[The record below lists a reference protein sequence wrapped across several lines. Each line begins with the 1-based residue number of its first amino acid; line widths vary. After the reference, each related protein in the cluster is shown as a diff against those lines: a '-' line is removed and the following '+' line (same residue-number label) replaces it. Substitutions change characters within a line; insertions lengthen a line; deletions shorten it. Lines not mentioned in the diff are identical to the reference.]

1 MFVLPA
7 GAMNVE
13 VNRVRTYRRWQD
25 TEWTMENSFEV
36 LAKAGFYAT
45 EQFLHVKCHFC
56 GVTIFLGNTVSNIED
71 KHREL
76 NPSCPFL
83 LHPDRTDNVR
93 FFDAEEL
100 KREECRLATFV
111 NWLVPHI
118 SPSSLAKAGFY
129 YTYNADQVKCAWCE
143 GVIGQWEVG
152 DDPFAEHQKFFPTC
166 AKVIA
171 NNISSNPVLDPSIGI
186 QPVKTPFASQYS
198 SLDSRIRSF
207 ENWTAGHVQNPER
220 LAQAGFYYLG
230 RADEVHCF
238 YCDGGLRFWLADDD
252 PWFEHARCFPKC
264 QFVQLV
270 KGQLFIENV
279 QSQIKNAST
288 SQQQAQPQSQPAGQ
302 TVPTMNLEEALATE
316 PVQLALSMGL
326 NAGRIRAVT
335 KRQLETTGQPFSDSQ
350 ALIEAVLDGQIQD
363 EELEPTT
370 SSRMDRRIESEV
382 SRLLWNAISSTAGPN
397 LSSFNST
404 FFAPS
409 PTSESA
415 TSGVAADEDR
425 LVTGPNP
432 ISTSTPTSSSIN
444 ASSSAED
451 QQNVPESL
459 AQMAAAARPSGAPVD
474 DKTLR
479 LEEENKR
486 LKDARECKICMA
498 DEVGVVFCPCGH
510 LVSCVQCAPA
520 VTNCPVCRAVIKG
533 RVRTFLS

>member
-1 MFVLPA
+1 
-7 GAMNVE
+7 MNVE
-13 VNRVRTYRRWQD
+13 VNRVRTYRRWED
-25 TEWTMENSFEV
+25 TEWVMEDAFEV
-36 LAKAGFYAT
+36 HLARAGFYAT
-45 EQFLHVKCHFC
+45 EQYLNVKCHFC
-56 GVTIFLGNTVSNIED
+56 GVTIFVGNSVSNIES

-76 NPSCPFL
+76 SPNCAFL

-93 FFDAEEL
+93 SFDADEL
-100 KREECRLATFV
+100 KREEHRLATYV
-111 NWLVPHI
+111 NWPVSHI

-143 GVIGQWEVG
+143 GVIGQWEIG
-152 DDPFAEHQKFFPTC
+152 DDPFVEHQKFFPNC
-166 AKVIA
+166 VKVISSS
-171 NNISSNPVLDPSIGI
+171 ISSNPVLDSSIGI
-186 QPVKTPFASQYS
+186 QPVKSPYAPQFS

-207 ENWTAGHVQNPER
+207 ENWTTGHIQDPER

-279 QSQIKNAST
+279 QSQIKNTST
-288 SQQQAQPQSQPAGQ
+288 NQQQQMQASGQ
-302 TVPTMNLEEALATE
+302 AVVTMSLDEALATE

-335 KRQLETTGQPFSDSQ
+335 KRQLESSGQPYADTQ

-363 EELEPTT
+363 EELEPST
-370 SSRMDRRIESEV
+370 SSRMDRRIENEV
-382 SRLLWNAISSTAGPN
+382 SRLLWTAISSTAGPN
-397 LSSFNST
+397 LSSFSST
-404 FFAPS
+404 FSTPS
-409 PTSESA
+409 PSFDSA
-415 TSGVAADEDR
+415 PASDGEVVVGSDA
-425 LVTGPNP
+425 LSPP
-432 ISTSTPTSSSIN
+432 STSSIGNHEDTTSTAVKCN
-444 ASSSAED
+444 
-451 QQNVPESL
+451 NVPESL
-459 AQMAAAARPSGAPVD
+459 AQMAAAARPTEATEI

>member
-1 MFVLPA
+1 
-7 GAMNVE
+7 MNCE
-13 VNRVRTYRRWQD
+13 VNRVRTYRRWED
-25 TEWTMENSFEV
+25 TEWVMEDAFEV
-36 LAKAGFYAT
+36 LLAKAGFYAT
-45 EQFLHVKCHFC
+45 EQYLYVKCHFC
-56 GVTIFLGNTVSNIED
+56 GVTIFVGNSVSNIEG

-76 NPSCPFL
+76 SPTCAFL

-93 FFDAEEL
+93 CFDDEEL
-100 KREECRLATFV
+100 KREECRLATYV
-111 NWLVPHI
+111 NWPVSHI

-152 DDPFAEHQKFFPTC
+152 DDPFAEHQKFFPNC

-171 NNISSNPVLDPSIGI
+171 NSISSNPQLDPSIGI
-186 QPVKTPFASQYS
+186 QPVKTPYAPQFS
-198 SLDSRIRSF
+198 SLDSRVRSF
-207 ENWTAGHVQNPER
+207 ENWTTGHIQDPER

-279 QSQIKNAST
+279 QSQITNT
-288 SQQQAQPQSQPAGQ
+288 GTNQQQLQQNMQQASGQ
-302 TVPTMNLEEALATE
+302 VVASMTLDEALSTE

-335 KRQLETTGQPFSDSQ
+335 KRQLECTGQPYADSQ

-370 SSRMDRRIESEV
+370 SSRMDRRIENEV
-382 SRLLWNAISSTAGPN
+382 SRLLWTAISSTAGPN
-397 LSSFNST
+397 LSSFSST
-404 FFAPS
+404 FSTPS
-409 PTSESA
+409 PTSDSVPA
-415 TSGVAADEDR
+415 AADGD
-425 LVTGPNP
+425 VVVGVNP
-432 ISTSTPTSSSIN
+432 LSSPSTSSTVVNSCSTSSAAN
-444 ASSSAED
+444 CN
-451 QQNVPESL
+451 NVPESL
-459 AQMAAAARPSGAPVD
+459 AQMAAAARPSEAAAED

>member
-1 MFVLPA
+1 
-7 GAMNVE
+7 MNVE
-13 VNRVRTYRRWQD
+13 FNRLRTFDRW
-25 TEWTMENSFEV
+25 EEANWTTTLHSFDG

-45 EQFLHVKCHFC
+45 ARNMEVKCNFC
-56 GVTIFLGNTVSNIED
+56 GVTIFIGNSTENIEE
-71 KHREL
+71 KHRTL
-76 NPSCPFL
+76 NPSCDFL
-83 LHPDRTDNVR
+83 LHPDRTNNVR
-93 FFDAEEL
+93 CFDASEL
-100 KREECRLATFV
+100 KREECRLATFST
-111 NWLVPHI
+111 WPVPYI
-118 SPSSLAKAGFY
+118 NPASLAKAGLY
-129 YTYNADQVKCAWCE
+129 YTYNSDQVKCAWCE

-152 DDPFAEHQKFFPTC
+152 DDPFTEHQKFFPNC
-166 AKVIA
+166 PKVISS
-171 NNISSNPVLDPSIGI
+171 NISSNPVLDSSIGI
-186 QPVKTPFASQYS
+186 LPVKTPHAAQYS

-207 ENWTAGHVQNPER
+207 ESWTTGHIQNPER

-238 YCDGGLRFWLADDD
+238 YCDGGLRFWLPDDD

-279 QSQIKNAST
+279 QTQIKNNST
-288 SQQQAQPQSQPAGQ
+288 SGQQQQMQIGAHTTIPM
-302 TVPTMNLEEALATE
+302 TLEEALGTE
-316 PVQLALSMGL
+316 PVQMALSMGL

-335 KRQLETTGQPFSDSQ
+335 KRHLESTGQPFTDSQ

-363 EELEPTT
+363 EELEPTS
-370 SSRMDRRIESEV
+370 SSRMDRRIENEV
-382 SRLLWNAISSTAGPN
+382 SRLLWTAISSSATPN

-404 FFAPS
+404 FSAPS
-409 PTSESA
+409 PSSDSAGSDEVRSVDTSSQ
-415 TSGVAADEDR
+415 TVQ
-425 LVTGPNP
+425 
-432 ISTSTPTSSSIN
+432 STSRIVTS
-444 ASSSAED
+444 AATVD
-451 QQNVPESL
+451 CKKVPELL
-459 AQMAAAARPSGAPVD
+459 ASADNPMHDPEHPEN
-474 DKTLR
+474 DKTFR

>member
-1 MFVLPA
+1 MFLPFLPA
-7 GAMNVE
+7 AKAMNAE
-13 VNRVRTYRRWQD
+13 VHRVRSYRRWPD
-25 TEWTMENSFEV
+25 TEWIMENLFKV

-56 GVTIFLGNTVSNIED
+56 GVTIVVGNSESNIED
-71 KHREL
+71 KHRDL
-76 NPSCPFL
+76 SPNCAFL
-83 LHPDRTDNVR
+83 LHPDRTDNIPC
-93 FFDAEEL
+93 FDAEEL

-111 NWLVPHI
+111 NWPVSHI

-129 YTYNADQVKCAWCE
+129 YTLNVDQVKCAWCA

-152 DDPFAEHQKFFPTC
+152 DDPFAEHQKFFPNC

-171 NNISSNPVLDPSIGI
+171 NNSVLDPNIGI
-186 QPVKTPFASQYS
+186 QPVKAPFAAQFS
-198 SLDSRIRSF
+198 SLDARIRSF
-207 ENWTAGHVQNPER
+207 ENWTTGHIQDPER
-220 LAQAGFYYLG
+220 LARAGFYYLG

-288 SQQQAQPQSQPAGQ
+288 SQQQLQQQSQTGGPVVA
-302 TVPTMNLEEALATE
+302 TMNLEEALGTE

-335 KRQLETTGQPFSDSQ
+335 KRQLETTGQPYTDSQ

-370 SSRMDRRIESEV
+370 STRMDRRIESEV
-382 SRLLWNAISSTAGPN
+382 SRLLWTAISSTAEPN
-397 LSSFNST
+397 LSSFSST
-404 FFAPS
+404 FSTPS
-409 PTSESA
+409 PSSEPVASSITPEQGRTSVDS
-415 TSGVAADEDR
+415 
-425 LVTGPNP
+425 NP
-432 ISTSTPTSSSIN
+432 TLSPSTSRTVN
-444 ASSSAED
+444 DSSSAVD
-451 QQNVPESL
+451 RNNVPDSL
-459 AQMAAAARPSGAPVD
+459 AQIAAAAQPSGASVD
-474 DKTLR
+474 NKTLR

-520 VTNCPVCRAVIKG
+520 VLNCPVCRASIKG